1 MAPDIP
7 TQFSFDELLSH
18 TFPGFFTAITL
29 FMLIAIFSPRDIT
42 SWATKDISSFAQV
55 VGFVIIFGTILGIII
70 DGIHHSII
78 EDNIFEKIT
87 GLKVINESLNALYP
101 GSEELKLG
109 YGYFFKLMT
118 TDKSDPI
125 TTFKSLQSSMY
136 RYSEFY
142 ANTFISLI
150 PFSLIAPLYLS
161 YVLQIPWIYSLIIG
175 SMSLFI
181 ACACLNSSYVALK
194 EYQKTKLSVLCG
206 YLGYDYYID
215 LRACQRDFNYTEKIE
230 LRAKIFDRIN
240 KQVEKEGIEV
250 IFNTTFGHIE
260 SIAKTNKDG
269 MAKATLCALC
279 CDFIW
284 DDIQGN
290 NAEDER
296 LKEFL
301 TQNYNIDW
309 VRRAPITKTKD
320 NTTISANTAYTKHNI
335 SLSLNINKTR
345 VNLKIGDG
353 RTDELMVMMDE
364 KGRRRIYLCGCD
376 KIVYDECGL
385 AIVTATS
392 KGPNDTANPNGCVPG
407 VTWVHIRRG

>member
-7 TQFSFDELLSH
+7 TQFSFEELLSH
-18 TFPGFFTAITL
+18 TFPGFFAAITVFMLTAIW
-29 FMLIAIFSPRDIT
+29 SPRDIT
-42 SWATKDISSFAQV
+42 SWATKDLSSFVQV

-87 GLKVINESLNALYP
+87 GLKIINESLNALYP
-101 GSEELKLG
+101 GAEELKLG

-125 TTFKSLQSSMY
+125 TTFKYLQSSMY

-161 YVLQIPWIYSLIIG
+161 YVLQIPWIYSLIIA

-206 YLGYDYYID
+206 YSGYDYYID
-215 LRACQRDFNYTEKIE
+215 LRACQRDFNWTEKIE
-230 LRAKIFDRIN
+230 LQARIFDRAN

-250 IFNTTFGHIE
+250 IFNSTFGCIE
-260 SIAKTNKDG
+260 PSNGGKTDDNG
-269 MAKATLCALC
+269 VASATLRC
-279 CDFIW
+279 
-284 DDIQGN
+284 
-290 NAEDER
+290 
-296 LKEFL
+296 
-301 TQNYNIDW
+301 
-309 VRRAPITKTKD
+309 V
-320 NTTISANTAYTKHNI
+320 
-335 SLSLNINKTR
+335 
-345 VNLKIGDG
+345 
-353 RTDELMVMMDE
+353 
-364 KGRRRIYLCGCD
+364 CD
-376 KIVYDECGL
+376 KCGT

-392 KGPNDTANPNGCVPG
+392 KGPNKDPVNISQLCSSIFSKGTNDTANPNGCVPG